1 MLGVLGQMAE
11 VQAHDARDRIEP
23 ADEEVEGVTDEFV
36 VGERAAAYF
45 GLDAIA
51 DEIVARVAPAIG
63 DDFAHITGDV
73 AHRIAHRVQVRF
85 VQQVMRSEEHTSEL
99 QSLMRISYAVFC
111 LKKKKTK
118 KTKQVKRRKTLSTE
132 PQNYK
137 KLE

>member
-11 VQAHDARDRIEP
+11 VQTHDARDRVES
-23 ADEEVEGVTDEFV
+23 ANEEVEGVTDQFV

-45 GLDAIA
+45 GLDAVA

-73 AHRIAHRVQVRF
+73 AYRIAHRVQVRF
-85 VQQVMRSEEHTSEL
+85 VQQVMLPCHEPGRSEEHTSEL

-111 LKKKKTK
+111 
-118 KTKQVKRRKTLSTE
+118 
-132 PQNYK
+132 
-137 KLE
+137 